1 MSKRIREGTP
11 RKESRLKLLQDKMG
25 RELESKVE
33 NLMGALGNVRGD
45 KIKELKDS
53 MVDVMKKFVVPVLEA
68 QGTLVSDLISQI
80 MELEKNVES
89 MEDSLIEAKERIKD
103 LENCREKTD
112 VKVSRKEM
120 TEKVAVSAKQFK
132 LLDIDF
138 GREISERKDLLN
150 AAKEKIGEKVRSDK
164 KNRYDELVKKATI
177 QVLAKATVRRKEQD
191 TDKEI
196 WTAPVLISVEERES
210 RWELEDVLRQSK
222 VYPTFHWSKEMLG
235 AVKDMRTALK
245 EKYDDKYYVRIR
257 PEERDGKWRIK
268 ADVKAK
274 DSNEKFRLGATWEV
288 PPMCPEIRKKNPGW
302 MTPTWAQVAAGAGN
316 AASDTSAMEH

>member
-11 RKESRLKLLQDKMG
+11 RKESRLKLLQEKMG
-25 RELESKVE
+25 RELENKVE

-53 MVDVMKKFVVPVLEA
+53 MVEVMKKFVVPVLET

-80 MELEKNVES
+80 MELEKNVEV

-120 TEKVAVSAKQFK
+120 TEKVVVSAKQFK

-138 GREISERKDLLN
+138 GREISERKDLLKV
-150 AAKEKIGEKVRSDK
+150 AKEKIGEKVRSDK
-164 KNRYDELVKKATI
+164 KNRYDELVRKATI

-196 WTAPVLISVEERES
+196 WTAPVLVSVDERES

-222 VYPTFHWSKEMLG
+222 VYPTFHWSKEML
-235 AVKDMRTALK
+235 AVVRTCGPL
-245 EKYDDKYYVRIR
+245 
-257 PEERDGKWRIK
+257 
-268 ADVKAK
+268 
-274 DSNEKFRLGATWEV
+274 
-288 PPMCPEIRKKNPGW
+288 
-302 MTPTWAQVAAGAGN
+302 
-316 AASDTSAMEH
+316 

>member
-11 RKESRLKLLQDKMG
+11 RKESRLKILQDKMG
-25 RELESKVE
+25 KELESKVE

-53 MVDVMKKFVVPVLEA
+53 MIDVIKKFVVPVLET

-89 MEDSLIEAKERIKD
+89 MEDSLIEAKERVKD

-112 VKVSRKEM
+112 VKVSRREM

-138 GREISERKDLLN
+138 GKEISERKDLLN
-150 AAKEKIGEKVRSDK
+150 VAREKMAEKIRSDK
-164 KNRYDELVKKATI
+164 KNRYNELVRKATI
-177 QVLAKATVRRKEQD
+177 QVLARATVKRKEQESE
-191 TDKEI
+191 KEI
-196 WTAPVLISVEERES
+196 WTAPVLVSVEERES
-210 RWELEDVLRQSK
+210 RWELEDILRQSK
-222 VYPTFHWSKEMLG
+222 VYPTFHWSREMLG
-235 AVKDMRTALK
+235 VVKDMRTALK
-245 EKYDDKYYVRIR
+245 EKFDDKHYVRIR

-288 PPMCPEIRKKNPGW
+288 PPMCQEIRKRNPGW
-302 MTPTWAQVAAGAGN
+302 LTPTWAQVVAGAE
-316 AASDTSAMEH
+316 ASAMED

>member
-25 RELESKVE
+25 RELENKVE

-53 MVDVMKKFVVPVLEA
+53 MVDVMKTFVVPVLET

-89 MEDSLIEAKERIKD
+89 IEDSLGEAKERIKD

-164 KNRYDELVKKATI
+164 NRGG
-177 QVLAKATVRRKEQD
+177 Q
-191 TDKEI
+191 
-196 WTAPVLISVEERES
+196 
-210 RWELEDVLRQSK
+210 
-222 VYPTFHWSKEMLG
+222 
-235 AVKDMRTALK
+235 
-245 EKYDDKYYVRIR
+245 
-257 PEERDGKWRIK
+257 
-268 ADVKAK
+268 
-274 DSNEKFRLGATWEV
+274 
-288 PPMCPEIRKKNPGW
+288 
-302 MTPTWAQVAAGAGN
+302 AQLFF
-316 AASDTSAMEH
+316 